1 MEQVIFGGYY
11 DLLNDTDTEYN
22 SLVGGYLWTSTAET
36 WRTKIVST
44 DGVIKQLRVK
54 LSGAPGGTDKY
65 TFTLMLNG
73 NPTVL
78 AFDIVGAAT
87 TGSNMVNEITVTDGD
102 LVSLRCIPTDTP
114 TPVYATWSCVF
125 EGDTAAESLIQGGSG
140 FALSTAD
147 IEYCQV
153 MGGSNYGVT
162 ELNYRQVVPTSGTL
176 KDFYVWLTSDPGTA
190 PDAYRFTV
198 RLNGATVAQ
207 SLIVTITA
215 DDTTGS
221 DLVHNLV
228 VAASDILTLMI
239 EPLNTPSV
247 APHANWGMTFVAD
260 TPGESII
267 LGATSNNLPDVDT
280 EYNSILPGQ
289 DLQTWIA
296 NENERYQLGQV
307 CTLKKFYVLL
317 AGSPGAGNKYD
328 FTIRL
333 GGGDSNIVTTIADAA
348 TTGNSG
354 ALEDTVALDEY
365 VSLKVVPTD
374 SPTIRDAYWG
384 LVCYIMPPPL
394 SEDLFSKFSIPA
406 IYSITGITKD
416 KAGNRLGNCE
426 VALFRTVA
434 GNPPTYLFIESGI
447 SDGNGDYSFTNL
459 IKTEYF
465 VRAQKD
471 GSPSVFDTTDN
482 EVESV

>member
-1 MEQVIFGGYY
+1 
-11 DLLNDTDTEYN
+11 
-22 SLVGGYLWTSTAET
+22 
-36 WRTKIVST
+36 
-44 DGVIKQLRVK
+44 

-65 TFTLMLNG
+65 TFTLMLNE
-73 NPTVL
+73 NPTAL
-78 AFDIVGAAT
+78 TFDIVGAAT
-87 TGSNMVNEITVTDGD
+87 TGSNMVNEITVTGSD

-114 TPVYATWSCVF
+114 SPVYATWSCVF

-140 FALSTAD
+140 FALSNSAT
-147 IEYCQV
+147 EYCQV
-153 MGGSNYGVT
+153 MGGSNYGDT
-162 ELNYRQVVPTSGTL
+162 ELSYRQVVPTSGTI
-176 KDFYVWLTSDPGTA
+176 KNFYVWIQLDPGTA

-215 DDTTGS
+215 NDTTGN

-228 VAASDILTLMI
+228 VAADDILTMMI
-239 EPLNTPSV
+239 EPLNGPAV
-247 APHANWGMTFVAD
+247 EPPAIWGMTFVAD
-260 TPGESII
+260 TDGESII
-267 LGATSNNLPDVDT
+267 LGATSNNLPQVDT

-289 DLQTWIA
+289 DLQTWVALA
-296 NENERYQLGQV
+296 NEDERYQLGQV
-307 CTLKKFYVLL
+307 CVFKKFYVLL
-317 AGSPGAGNKYD
+317 SGSPGAGNKYD

-333 GGGDSNIVTTIADAA
+333 AGADSNVVTTIAEAA

-365 VSLKVVPTD
+365 VSLEVVPTD
-374 SPTIRDAYWG
+374 SPTIRDSYWG
-384 LVCYIMPPPL
+384 LVCYIAPPL
-394 SEDLFSKFSIPA
+394 EDGTADLLGEFAIPA

-416 KAGNRLGNCE
+416 RAGNRLGNCE
-426 VALFRTVA
+426 VALFRMM
-434 GNPPTYLFIESGI
+434 GGSPPTYLFIESGT

-459 IKTEYF
+459 IKTKYF

-471 GSPSVFDTTDN
+471 GSPNVFDTTDN